1 MCQSSSEFN
10 DFQWR
15 RGSFTNSEC
24 VCVYLCVSSRQS
36 ALERALSEKD
46 SAIARLEVDGAKSQ
60 VEIEHLEQCRL
71 FRNKLNDQLKVEVS
85 DKRFFS

>member
-1 MCQSSSEFN
+1 M
-10 DFQWR
+10 
-15 RGSFTNSEC
+15 
-24 VCVYLCVSSRQS
+24 SSRQS

-85 DKRFFS
+85 DKTLF